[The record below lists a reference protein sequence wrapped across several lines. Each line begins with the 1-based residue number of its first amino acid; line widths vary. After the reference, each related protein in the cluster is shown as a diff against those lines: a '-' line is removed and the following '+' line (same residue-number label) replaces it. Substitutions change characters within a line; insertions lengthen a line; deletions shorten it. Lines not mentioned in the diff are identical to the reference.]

1 MHAARI
7 SRENSFLFFEDTSR
21 TAVIWIGPNR
31 IADGRFSVGDTTAR
45 ICKTNQRTEG
55 TSELGRFLCHNRK
68 VNEQMLHKQSKD
80 KLQIECTTHMV
91 HDVIKPICSQ
101 FASFLVNYS
110 AMCSLQTFFAA
121 SKRLHGQGNK
131 DDSIL
136 QPPKTW
142 ATALK
147 TSRTGDC
154 DLFAV
159 YLPCHTLKEFTCSRN
174 RVLRPNGEES

>member
-1 MHAARI
+1 MLVTLPPESAKPTK
-7 SRENSFLFFEDTSR
+7 ELKVLQNSVDFF
-21 TAVIWIGPNR
+21 VIIVRLHKQSKDKLPLDNCG
-31 IADGRFSVGDTTAR
+31 GVG
-45 ICKTNQRTEG
+45 
-55 TSELGRFLCHNRK
+55 
-68 VNEQMLHKQSKD
+68 EQMLHKQSKD